1 MSARKIW
8 YFDHIITVD
17 CVSVQCY
24 EAQQDYNNV
33 SLSFKAWWSH
43 HSLSIATGT
52 ELKHIKCVQM
62 LDWHHKHSPS
72 PHTVCL
78 ISLNQEESVQ
88 HVAFS
93 AWWCQ
98 SFQGFSG
105 SLYKRV
111 CSEEETVRR
120 ETNAVPMEIHNVP
133 FSLNYLAWLQHHA
146 VRLKAK
152 CVIVVPLAAPH
163 RVTKI

>member
-1 MSARKIW
+1 MWFLSVAVCVSLSLRYFFLEETLQLGLSACKIW

-17 CVSVQCY
+17 WVSVQFY

-43 HSLSIATGT
+43 HRLSIASGT
-52 ELKHIKCVQM
+52 ELKHMKCVQM

-111 CSEEETVRR
+111 SSEKETIGMKQMQFQWKYTLCLLV
-120 ETNAVPMEIHNVP
+120 
-133 FSLNYLAWLQHHA
+133 
-146 VRLKAK
+146 
-152 CVIVVPLAAPH
+152 
-163 RVTKI
+163 